1 MDARGGGRQNPAMGR
16 YTFPAFKISSAPR
29 YIVVWGLQWQL
40 IDRKQ
45 LEPGTDLSAAMTAAI
60 ERLHANAWKPEGTA
74 EYGFVFIRR
83 DEDRRLLMLTP
94 RDPYSA
100 TSQSFSP
107 FK

>member
-1 MDARGGGRQNPAMGR
+1 MGR
-16 YTFPAFKISSAPR
+16 YTFPAFKTSTTPR

-40 IDRKQ
+40 IDRRQ
-45 LEPGTDLSAAMTAAI
+45 LEPGTDLSAAMAATI
-60 ERLHANAWKPEGTA
+60 ERLHAEAWEPEGSA

-83 DEDRRLLMLTP
+83 IENRRLLMLTP

-107 FK
+107 FR